1 MSSTRLILERGDGEC
16 LIVGDVPEFNKLLS
30 VAEFL
35 IRLAKADKE
44 TGMYHH
50 RGISGIVEWHPKQ
63 LEFNI
68 NSRRS

>member
-1 MSSTRLILERGDGEC
+1 
-16 LIVGDVPEFNKLLS
+16 VPEFNKLLS